1 MKKHILITGGSGLV
15 GTHLSR
21 LLLQKGYTVSH
32 LGRGKKNAL
41 QGISFFEWDPAR
53 GYIQPGAVEQADYII
68 HLAGAGVADEKW
80 TAERKKLIIDSR
92 VQSAQLLVSELQKA
106 GKKPEAFISASAIG
120 WYGMITTDHISTETE
135 PAHSDF
141 FGECCRLWEESVA
154 PVSGMGIRLV
164 KLRIGIVLARESGF
178 LPKVAAPVKWL
189 AGSPLGSGKQ
199 WVPWIHIDDLCT
211 MFLQAIE
218 QTNMQGIYNA
228 AGPQHITNKEI
239 TKAIGKALHRPVFLP
254 AVPAFALKL
263 ALGEMAQM
271 IINGN
276 RISNQ
281 KILST
286 GFTYKYNTIEKAL
299 NNLLAQ

>member
-1 MKKHILITGGSGLV
+1 MKKHVLITGGSGLV

-21 LLLQKGYTVSH
+21 LLLQKGYSVSH
-32 LGRGKKNAL
+32 LGRGKKNAA
-41 QGISFFEWDPAR
+41 QGISFFGWDPAR
-53 GYIQPGAVEQADYII
+53 GYMEPGALDNADYII

-80 TAERKKLIIDSR
+80 TAARKKLIIDSR
-92 VQSAQLLVSELQKA
+92 VQSAQLLVNELQKA

-120 WYGMITTDHISTETE
+120 WYGMTTTERICEETDT
-135 PAHSDF
+135 AHSDF
-141 FGECCRLWEESVA
+141 FGECCRLWEESVE
-154 PVSGMGIRLV
+154 PVSAMHIRLV

-178 LPKVAAPVKWL
+178 LPKVSAPVKWL

-199 WVPWIHIDDLCT
+199 WVPWIHIDDLCR

-218 QTNMQGIYNA
+218 QPAMQGVYNA
-228 AGPQHITNKEI
+228 AGPQHLTNKEI
-239 TKAIGKALHRPVFLP
+239 TKAIGKALRKPVFLP

-271 IINGN
+271 ILNGN

-281 KILST
+281 KILRT

-299 NNLLAQ
+299 HNLLQK